1 MAKSAFR
8 ESYVSID
15 GDLYYLTD
23 LSLSDN
29 FDEIDVTDTGTEGQ
43 YKDFVGGFRDATVQF
58 TIILDPEASEPEM
71 NSLASASVNFEGKSY
86 EGNLRLL
93 TKTVS
98 GSIGSAI
105 TVQYTG
111 RMTNLS

>member
-1 MAKSAFR
+1 MSKVAFR
-8 ESYVSID
+8 ESYLVFD
-15 GDLYYLTD
+15 GDTYYLTD
-23 LSLSDN
+23 MSLSDN

-43 YKDFVGGFRDATVQF
+43 FKDFVGGFRDATVQF
-58 TIILDPEASEPEM
+58 TIILDPTASEPAM
-71 NSLASASVNFEGKSY
+71 NTLASASANFEGMTY

-98 GSIGSAI
+98 GSVGSAV

-111 RMTNLS
+111 RFTSLS